1 MALTAKA
8 YGVSSLGVT
17 GDGMDQLE
25 VVGTGLDFIC
35 LVQCLR
41 KKIGYADL
49 LKVEEVKAR
58 DTRAVVVNTQGAQPA
73 YYEPANNDVRRRS
86 GIQSIITKLMKFMW
100 PHDDDIG
107 GTSSPPPS
115 SPPPL
120 RVEHMANRPPPE

>member
-1 MALTAKA
+1 
-8 YGVSSLGVT
+8 
-17 GDGMDQLE
+17 MDQLE

-73 YYEPANNDVRRRS
+73 YYEPANNDPTTVVTAASTCRAY
-86 GIQSIITKLMKFMW
+86 GQ
-100 PHDDDIG
+100 P
-107 GTSSPPPS
+107 
-115 SPPPL
+115 
-120 RVEHMANRPPPE
+120 AAA